1 MYSRPI
7 VKNSFKV
14 PAELVTENF
23 ILRPLTIKYVDQDY
37 EAVMKSVDHLYKL
50 MDDSEWP
57 KEMTLDENLADLGWH
72 EVEFSLKHSFAYTVL
87 STKEEKDVIGCCYCL
102 LYTSPSP
109 RDGLLSRMPSSA

>member
-14 PAELVTENF
+14 PTELVTENF
-23 ILRPLTIKYVDQDY
+23 TLRPLTIKYVDKDY

-57 KEMTLDENLADLGWH
+57 KEMTLNENLADLGWH
-72 EVEFSLKHSFAYTVL
+72 EVEFSLRHSFATQFYQ
-87 STKEEKDVIGCCYCL
+87 KKK
-102 LYTSPSP
+102 
-109 RDGLLSRMPSSA
+109 RMM